1 MGATQQISVIFWCF
15 SPATCVYVLLALH
28 QGQANI
34 ASWIFFTVMKIEL
47 MLDHRKEHYWLRTT
61 AENTF
66 SVLLF
71 LGVECWLFEKG
82 MYSSYSSQ
90 KYIVWILIIRTILWF
105 FIKQIH
111 LPSRCRNTNRHLVW
125 KKAFL
130 HLYTS
135 TKIYI
140 LKPGNGCIPAIYC

>member
-1 MGATQQISVIFWCF
+1 MHNFGSYPT
-15 SPATCVYVLLALH
+15 
-28 QGQANI
+28 NI
-34 ASWIFFTVMKIEL
+34 GYIL
-47 MLDHRKEHYWLRTT
+47 MLFSSNLCVCFVGFASRASKHCLMNIFYCNEDRTNVGSQERT
-61 AENTF
+61 LLTENTF

-111 LPSRCRNTNRHLVW
+111 LPSICRNTNRHLVW